1 MWYCQVK
8 RHRSVRAVSSSGVLR
23 DVPSQLGFQDIAV
36 SRHERV
42 NPLCLRVFFFLISE
56 SRGKE
61 TDKHIVYVWGFF
73 LYIFN
78 QNLFQMVVSV
88 YLALRGSHRRGGEL
102 PEPHP

>member
-1 MWYCQVK
+1 M
-8 RHRSVRAVSSSGVLR
+8 SSSGVLR
-23 DVPSQLGFQDIAV
+23 DVPSQLGFQDIAE

-42 NPLCLRVFFFLISE
+42 NPLCLLFFFFFKFLNPGERRQTS
-56 SRGKE
+56 
-61 TDKHIVYVWGFF
+61 TLCMWGFFF

-102 PEPHP
+102 PEPHL